1 MSLLAEFLAIVQ
13 DWRGVFPQQRTFQR
27 GVRQALGSL
36 VCLGRR
42 CLTRIIWTNG
52 GQNRSWSAEYFLH
65 SRCQWEPQQL
75 FQPILKRALAYC
87 PQRLVGVAID
97 DTRLR
102 KTGRAIPQAFY
113 QRDPLSPP
121 FHVNLVLGLRFL
133 QASLL
138 VPLHRNAPVGTRAL
152 PIRFQE
158 VSRVKRPG
166 KKASEEMQKQYREAV
181 KQKNLSRS
189 FVDMGKQLRQELD
202 QVGGSHKVLVLAGD
216 GSFCNRTCFGE
227 IPERTVLLA
236 RARKDAKLCF
246 RATEGARRFYAL
258 EKFTPE
264 QVRKDENRAW
274 KTSKIFYGGKR
285 RKIRYKEVTSVL
297 WQRGAKQRSLRLIVI
312 APTPYRKSKSKKL
325 YYRDP
330 AYLLTTDLRS
340 SLKQA
345 IANLFR
351 PLADRGQSPR
361 RKRHA
366 GYRPSSVVE
375 CYLRAQTAGLGR
387 GCLQRLVAGFP
398 PSFRRRAWGSLC
410 PTSQVA
416 AKRPAPFLLGSDHS
430 PPQRNGPAAPVTRSV
445 WLSNHRSGL
454 DSRCCRLRKC
464 RNSRDRPP
472 ACRDRRNRLSHLTS
486 RRFPQVHLLSQRCRD
501 SKHRQECLCYKP
513 AC

>member
-1 MSLLAEFLAIVQ
+1 MSLLTAFLPIVQ
-13 DWRGVFPQQRTFQR
+13 DWRSVFPQQRTFER

-36 VCLGRR
+36 ICLGRR

-75 FQPILKRALAYC
+75 FQPILQRALAYC

-121 FHVNLVLGLRFL
+121 FHLNLMLGLRFL

-158 VSRVKRPG
+158 VSRIKRPG
-166 KKASEEMQKQYREAV
+166 KKASDEMRQQYKEAL

-202 QVGGSHKVLVLAGD
+202 DAGGRNKVLVLAGD

-227 IPERTVLLA
+227 IPERSVLLV

-246 RATEGARRFYAL
+246 RAAEGSRRFYAT

-264 QVRKDENRAW
+264 QIRQDESRTY
-274 KTSKIFYGGKR
+274 KTTKIFYGGKR
-285 RKIRYKEVTSVL
+285 RKIRYKEVNGVY
-297 WQRGAKQRSLRLIVI
+297 WQRGAKKRPLRLIVI
-312 APTPYRKSKSKKL
+312 APTPYRKSKSRKF

-340 SLKQA
+340 SLKQLLQIYFDRWQIEVNHREEKDTLGVGQA
-345 IANLFR
+345 QLWNVTSV
-351 PLADRGQSPR
+351 PKQPVLAVASYSALLLASLQAFGAERGKAYAALPKWR
-361 RKRHA
+361 RNAR
-366 GYRPSSVVE
+366 RPS
-375 CYLRAQTAGLGR
+375 A
-387 GCLQRLVAGFP
+387 
-398 PSFRRRAWGSLC
+398 
-410 PTSQVA
+410 
-416 AKRPAPFLLGSDHS
+416 
-430 PPQRNGPAAPVTRSV
+430 
-445 WLSNHRSGL
+445 L
-454 DSRCCRLRKC
+454 DLTTLLRKEMTQL
-464 RNSRDRPP
+464 P
-472 ACRDRRNRLSHLTS
+472 
-486 RRFPQVHLLSQRCRD
+486 HLLVPFGFQITD
-501 SKHRQECLCYKP
+501 QALVH
-513 AC
+513 AAAA